1 LCISIDKKS
10 VYAGLANGCVRAY
23 PWPFMAGDPPYVEV
37 MAHAAP
43 VVEIREAPTGTAIVT
58 AAEDGTVFFISTLKV
73 PYTTMTHSVD
83 LSLADIEEHVAE
95 VQELQKRL
103 QDALAKTEFA
113 KHNLELAHAEEVR
126 KLIEG
131 HHQGIN
137 AEKDRYEALQSS
149 MDGKLAAL
157 RDTIKTNEQDH
168 IKTAAEIENRY
179 EHKLADQFER
189 YDRLSEEME
198 AINQKCQGLLAAER
212 AESERLMSDLR
223 ADNRHREKKLKS
235 DFKRV
240 RDERATDENA
250 FKEILDQQEDE
261 YENELK
267 QLIAAAEDEL
277 KKERE
282 TITKYQTFAQTQTT
296 KLDQYNKRYREVQEE
311 YKKGLEELKIEKR
324 EKQELLEAVEHY
336 KKNLQ
341 ERDIKLADKD
351 KLILELRSNIRTLEN
366 FRVVLD
372 HRQQQL
378 NAE

>member
-1 LCISIDKKS
+1 
-10 VYAGLANGCVRAY
+10 
-23 PWPFMAGDPPYVEV
+23 M
-37 MAHAAP
+37 
-43 VVEIREAPTGTAIVT
+43 
-58 AAEDGTVFFISTLKV
+58 
-73 PYTTMTHSVD
+73 
-83 LSLADIEEHVAE
+83 
-95 VQELQKRL
+95 
-103 QDALAKTEFA
+103 
-113 KHNLELAHAEEVR
+113 R

-378 NAE
+378 NAEKGPITEHIVGLENHIRTMYEELVEEFEAKKVT